1 MNFQYDNTSKGLEWM
16 LKLID
21 LKKSKTFCDIIISK
35 GDSLVYAHSCILA
48 AFSPFMLE
56 LLKSF
61 SQSDWSVFKPLKL
74 NLTFMTKC
82 KKNSEMNC
90 IGCVGKVIDYLYTGK
105 ILVEYA
111 HVSHLINLS
120 KNMELLC
127 LMSVC
132 QKFLSMELTTDS
144 KIPSVQKSQ
153 TGHSLKNFNVI
164 SFKGKDILNFDQLC
178 LEENSVLSENNR
190 CNKANVEEG
199 TMTDDCG
206 IAEKSAIITK
216 SFITN
221 KKEINVDA
229 KDTFSLKPLYDNSEI
244 TNERGGEY
252 NCIKCKL
259 RFSCFKMF
267 EDHKKVFHK
276 RQFICLSC
284 NFTTFKL
291 SYIVYHLINMNH
303 EESCCSVCLFK
314 AKDSNSLKVHLQDHK
329 NDFPFKCYECGNLF
343 KARTSWL
350 RHILLHNSEDKP
362 HSSHVCE
369 VCGFVTPYESVLER
383 HSLKHNK
390 LNKTFT
396 CPVIPC
402 SFSTYS
408 KYNLK
413 QHMFTHEN
421 DKYFICKVCSLKFS
435 QEKNLKRHMQTLHE
449 PKIDPY
455 KCFRCDY
462 KSTRIDKMKGHCNSL
477 HPGDDEALNSVLKQH
492 KEKKSINSNNNN
504 YEEAKKNINVDTKSI
519 SDSSR
524 PLEQK
529 LDNSCTADMDNLKQI
544 TDQQMNLTSVN
555 GNKKRTFILS
565 ETTGEF
571 NIISENEGEKIPV
584 ASVTSKNVLT
594 IGNFREGT
602 GSVTLNETTGILTF
616 NNINSESTG
625 AVFLNESTGELSYIN
640 LNKDS
645 ISMDV
650 EKPEPK
656 YCREVRTQLN
666 EFTGE
671 IFTVDNEKKL
681 QDLNEDDSLFDTF
694 DMDIGNEDSCDG
706 FDDLDGLLFDPIDIE
721 DTNNIDLFISK
732 NDTEPLKNIPHL
744 NEATGELSFDMGS
757 QNSNINIW
765 NSHCSLPEE
774 EVEDPY
780 RLLLNEV
787 TGEFS

>member
-1 MNFQYDNTSKGLEWM
+1 MDFQYDNSSRLDWM
-16 LKLID
+16 LKLIE
-21 LKKSKTFCDIIISK
+21 LKNSRTFCDIIINK
-35 GDSLVYAHSCILA
+35 GNSLVYAHSCILA

-56 LLKSF
+56 LLRSF
-61 SQSDWSVFKPLKL
+61 SQSDWSVFKPLKI
-74 NLTFMTKC
+74 NLTYVTKC
-82 KKNSEMNC
+82 KKNSDMNC

-105 ILVEYA
+105 ILVEYP
-111 HVSHLINLS
+111 HVPHLINLS
-120 KNMELLC
+120 KNMELLS

-132 QKFLSMELTTDS
+132 QKFLSLEKSTDS
-144 KIPSVQKSQ
+144 KIPSVQKVEQDNSSKDCDAV
-153 TGHSLKNFNVI
+153 SLNSKN
-164 SFKGKDILNFDQLC
+164 ILNFDQLC
-178 LEENSVLSENNR
+178 LDENRVVNKTKSCHKNIVEKTAVTANYGSEVKSSIVNKKLFNFDVDTFSHKSLDNKSNNNSVLS
-190 CNKANVEEG
+190 
-199 TMTDDCG
+199 D
-206 IAEKSAIITK
+206 
-216 SFITN
+216 
-221 KKEINVDA
+221 
-229 KDTFSLKPLYDNSEI
+229 
-244 TNERGGEY
+244 ERGGEY
-252 NCIKCKL
+252 NCTKCKL
-259 RFSCFKMF
+259 RFNCFKMF
-267 EDHKKVFHK
+267 EAHKKVFHK

-314 AKDSNSLKVHLQDHK
+314 AKDSSGLKVHLQDHK

-343 KARTSWL
+343 KARTAWL
-350 RHILLHNSEDKP
+350 RHIFLHNSEDKP
-362 HSSHVCE
+362 HSSQVCE
-369 VCGFVTPYESVLER
+369 VCGFVAPYESVLER
-383 HSLKHNK
+383 HCLKHSK
-390 LNKTFT
+390 VNKTFT

-435 QEKNLKRHMQTLHE
+435 QEKNLKRHIQTLHE
-449 PKIDPY
+449 PKIEPY
-455 KCFRCDY
+455 QCFRCDY
-462 KSTRIDKMKGHCNSL
+462 RSARIDKMKGHCNSL
-477 HPGDDEALNSVLKQH
+477 HPGDEEAINSILKQH
-492 KEKKSINSNNNN
+492 KEKKSVCTNNNK
-504 YEEAKKNINVDTKSI
+504 EESKKNVDVESKTDDTPKLI
-519 SDSSR
+519 G
-524 PLEQK
+524 QK
-529 LDNSCTADMDNLKQI
+529 LGNCTASVEDSKQI
-544 TDQQMNLTSVN
+544 TNQKMDLTSVN
-555 GNKKRTFILS
+555 DCNKKNTFILS

-671 IFTVDNEKKL
+671 IFTVDNERKL
-681 QDLNEDDSLFDTF
+681 QDLNDEDSLFDTF

-721 DTNNIDLFISK
+721 GTDHIDLFISK
-732 NDTEPLKNIPHL
+732 NDTGSLKNIPHL
-744 NEATGELSFDMGS
+744 NEATGELSFDMES
-757 QNSNINIW
+757 QNSNVNIW
-765 NSHCSLPEE
+765 SSNHSFHEE
-774 EVEDPY
+774 ETEDPY